1 MLEGIAMLGEEWMFL
16 EPSRWNNR
24 RYQNVF
30 NWDTIV
36 RKRSKDLME
45 QIFQF
50 VRDFWV
56 LNQIHIIITHCIAIC
71 RLLSRGWTSLCEL
84 FIVCQLITVKREMPI
99 KHIKHRY
106 TKAPDIINTSIDTFI
121 SQLKIF
127 RRMNSIIMIGEVIAE
142 TRVWI
147 WGNTNQWS

>member
-1 MLEGIAMLGEEWMFL
+1 MLEGIAVLGEEWMFL

-30 NWDTIV
+30 NGDTIV

-56 LNQIHIIITHCIAIC
+56 LNQIHIII
-71 RLLSRGWTSLCEL
+71 
-84 FIVCQLITVKREMPI
+84 F
-99 KHIKHRY
+99 
-106 TKAPDIINTSIDTFI
+106 DSI
-121 SQLKIF
+121 
-127 RRMNSIIMIGEVIAE
+127 
-142 TRVWI
+142 
-147 WGNTNQWS
+147 